1 MSKYSNTLFYK
12 ISCKDNAITDLYVG
26 HTINFVQRQL
36 SHEQSSKSNTCKLY
50 EIIRKHGGWSNW
62 KMEIIGFF
70 NCANHTEARMKEQE
84 FYLSLNANL
93 NSVEPFPNKKE
104 KKVKEDKKEEEENEE
119 KEAKEEK
126 EENEATTDISQSITS
141 KYTCKICDYKT
152 VRCSQYERHLKTTK
166 HSKIQQTE
174 HEKQLFNNRKNYKCK
189 MCDREYKDRS
199 GLWKHNKT
207 CNTTRQHNINPNSD
221 PQEFIHQDKDKLLE
235 TLIKEN
241 TEYKKIFTNLVQEFL
256 SKNF

>member
-104 KKVKEDKKEEEENEE
+104 KKVKEDKKEEMEEEAEE
-119 KEAKEEK
+119 EEK
-126 EENEATTDISQSITS
+126 EENGENIVNEPSNYRFNCLFCNIT
-141 KYTCKICDYKT
+141 C
-152 VRCSQYERHLKTTK
+152 
-166 HSKIQQTE
+166 
-174 HEKQLFNNRKNYKCK
+174 NRKNDW
-189 MCDREYKDRS
+189 DRHMLTRKHLHKQTNTNKNIKNTFICGFCNKEYKSRK
-199 GLWKHNKT
+199 GLWSHNKT
-207 CNTTRQHNINPNSD
+207 CNSTTQNNINKNNINSD
-221 PQEFIHQDKDKLLE
+221 TKEFIHQDKDKLLE

-241 TEYKKIFTNLVQEFL
+241 TEYKKLFSHLIQEFL